1 MFKHS
6 FPLQSEQLAKVSLF
20 FIDTGRLVVLPKL
33 LTRSSNGGSRCDPGD
48 FSAVQIVE
56 AEVVMT
62 FPLPGDLSSSYRGE
76 KVN

>member
-1 MFKHS
+1 MSGCF
-6 FPLQSEQLAKVSLF
+6 AKVADQKQLW
-20 FIDTGRLVVLPKL
+20 L
-33 LTRSSNGGSRCDPGD
+33 LWCDPGD